1 MKVLPI
7 ILAGGSGTRLW
18 PLSRSGFP
26 KQFLALG
33 GNETLF
39 QKACLR
45 CASLV
50 GDQLANQPPVIVTN
64 EEHRF
69 LAAEQLRE
77 IKINGTLLLE
87 PVGRNTAPAMTLAAL
102 HAQASGDPIL
112 FVTPADQTIQD
123 DFAFQQAATKAIE
136 LASDGALVVLGI
148 KPDSAHTGY
157 GYIKTNLDD
166 ASVEQFVEK
175 PDGPTAQQY
184 LSDGSYFWNAGMLV
198 VKASV
203 WLDAT
208 ETFRDDI
215 AKATNKAWADHSA
228 DGYFVRP
235 NKVLFEQ
242 IPAESVDYAVI
253 EKLPGSDTPI
263 KMVPLDAGWN
273 DLGSW
278 DAVLCIDLSYQ

>member
-1 MKVLPI
+1 MIVLPVI
-7 ILAGGSGTRLW
+7 IAGGSGTRLW
-18 PLSRSGFP
+18 PLSRSDFP

-33 GNETLF
+33 GNENLF
-39 QKACLR
+39 QEACLR
-45 CASLV
+45 CASLA
-50 GDQLANQPPVIVTN
+50 GDHIENQAPVILTN

-77 IKINGTLLLE
+77 IKINGALLLE

-123 DFAFQQAATKAIE
+123 DLAFQQAATKAIE
-136 LASDGALVVLGI
+136 LSNDGALVVLGI
-148 KPDSAHTGY
+148 TPDSAHTGY

-184 LSDGSYFWNAGMLV
+184 LSYGSYFWNAGMFV

-203 WLDAT
+203 WLDAI

-235 NKVLFEQ
+235 IRCSLSKYLL
-242 IPAESVDYAVI
+242 S
-253 EKLPGSDTPI
+253 LWTTPSSKNYLVAI
-263 KMVPLDAGWN
+263 RPSKWYHWMRAGMT
-273 DLGSW
+273 
-278 DAVLCIDLSYQ
+278 